1 MRIKPTRIER
11 LLTQQQ
17 QLIHLAAHQCMTTHL
32 LQHLIA
38 PTRQA
43 SASVGVIM
51 GLECRLP
58 RATTHMQPQIS
69 IVARRQV
76 ADRIH
81 HID

>member
-1 MRIKPTRIER
+1 
-11 LLTQQQ
+11 
-17 QLIHLAAHQCMTTHL
+17 MTTHL

-51 GLECRLP
+51 GLESRLQKVT
-58 RATTHMQPQIS
+58 AHMKPQIS
-69 IVARRQV
+69 IVVRRRV